1 MESEKGSLNRIKILY
16 AIMFLFTGAFVFGM
30 SFILGKTEAASSRD
44 LMESTDLRPMRLL
57 TGSAEG
63 RFASLLNRT
72 VSDCILT

>member
-1 MESEKGSLNRIKILY
+1 MCPGRQD
-16 AIMFLFTGAFVFGM
+16 MFPSPVM